1 MARKPGQKKQ
11 KTMRIYLLAHLT
23 AIALFTAPASAKDI
37 KYHRSVTLSVGQ
49 SIVLKG
55 VRSSN
60 CGTEVPGWPGI
71 AKKLPASK
79 LGTYSDGGAGT
90 VKSNHCFN
98 TYGMHYVPARG
109 VRFTAKTRGT
119 EKLKIFQDPV
129 SITVK

>member
-1 MARKPGQKKQ
+1 MAPQTRLEKSKSLQ
-11 KTMRIYLLAHLT
+11 LAFFL
-23 AIALFTAPASAKDI
+23 ASATIAVLAGPATAQDI

-55 VRSSN
+55 VRNSN
-60 CGTEVPGWPGI
+60 CGTRAPSWQSI
-71 AKKLPASK
+71 AKKLPASR
-79 LGTYSDGGAGT
+79 LGTYSDGGTGT

-98 TYGMHYVPARG
+98 TYGVHYVPARG
-109 VRFTAKTRGT
+109 VRFTAKARGT